1 MPRHSRRQRAIAVA
15 KSKYQ
20 KACRMYVLGDS
31 SDEESSGSDMESFV
45 VASHLELRQLE
56 SARYVFRGKYRS
68 HRKAVQRYEDDLAD
82 ENDVN
87 IPWLK
92 EEEFL
97 EKYRM
102 SRDAFAE
109 LLDLIKD
116 DIAFKNRDPNGR
128 GRRQRPV
135 EYQLMTTLKAL
146 GSEGNA
152 FSAPGLRNVFATGK
166 GTSNILLIVYKY
178 FRPLKSGASS

>member
-1 MPRHSRRQRAIAVA
+1 MPRHSRRQRAIAAA

-20 KACRMYVLGDS
+20 KACGMYVLGNS

-45 VASHLELRQLE
+45 VATHLE
-56 SARYVFRGKYRS
+56 SARYVCRGKYRS

-92 EEEFL
+92 QEEFL

-116 DIAFKNRDPNGR
+116 NIAFKNRDPMGD
-128 GRRQRPV
+128 
-135 EYQLMTTLKAL
+135 E
-146 GSEGNA
+146 
-152 FSAPGLRNVFATGK
+152 
-166 GTSNILLIVYKY
+166 
-178 FRPLKSGASS
+178 